1 MPQFKFDNDGIE
13 IEDEVIKRF
22 SESLSRG
29 LCTGFKCRT
38 CPLSTATQV
47 DGYTCGWVHAVQG
60 NTEHLT
66 KLQKEILAC
75 IAIFGRYPLEE
86 KVNE

>member
-1 MPQFKFDNDGIE
+1 MPQFKSLDGGIE
-13 IEDEVIKRF
+13 IEDEVIKSF
-22 SESLSRG
+22 SESLSSG
-29 LCTGFKCRT
+29 LCTDFRCDT
-38 CPLSTATQV
+38 CPLDTTKKV
-47 DGYTCGWVHAVQG
+47 DGTTCGWIQAEQG